1 MINKRTYILILC
13 FLSISYF
20 LRAQD
25 VGKIDSINSISRS
38 KIISNPGK
46 YAKIFEQN
54 IIEAQKI
61 NYKLGEGKAY
71 FELGAVNYMLGYYQK
86 STEANLQALK
96 IFEQLDDKLLLASAY
111 ADIGYQIKRRNLQRA
126 ITLMRKGKGIAEE
139 NSFDTLLTSIY
150 DNYGVLMEMD
160 DQLDSAEYY
169 YNKALNLKTRIKD
182 SIGIPYSLNNLA
194 GVYAMKNDFDKA
206 FKMLKKSDEYRAK
219 ENDFYGKISNQ
230 VMYGDLFLF
239 KGDLDSAAKYFKRV
253 INSKNEAKNNQMIG
267 YCYEKLT
274 EIYQRKKNYKAALE
288 SQKKYMAYKDS
299 LINLETNRKIAELEI
314 EYETEKKDRML
325 AENKLELERRNS
337 LLFITAL
344 VILFMLIL
352 IWGTFKY
359 NKFKREQYK
368 KQFEINSRME
378 KEKLRRKIADEKLRI
393 ARELHDNIGSQLT
406 FMISTLDNISY
417 IDRDDK
423 MSKRL
428 DHLRNFTSN
437 TLNELR
443 NTIWAMKNDDMTLD
457 AMILKLNEIKSH
469 FAEEGKFKFI
479 FDNNLK
485 ENLSISSIKVLNLF
499 RIAQEAIQNAIKYS
513 EGTEIKLTLNYLNN
527 FLHLSV
533 EDNGK
538 GFDVNS
544 AINGNGLDNMKN
556 RANKIGGELNIS
568 SGSNGT
574 TVSLKLA
581 I

>member
-1 MINKRTYILILC
+1 
-13 FLSISYF
+13 
-20 LRAQD
+20 
-25 VGKIDSINSISRS
+25 
-38 KIISNPGK
+38 
-46 YAKIFEQN
+46 
-54 IIEAQKI
+54 
-61 NYKLGEGKAY
+61 
-71 FELGAVNYMLGYYQK
+71 
-86 STEANLQALK
+86 
-96 IFEQLDDKLLLASAY
+96 
-111 ADIGYQIKRRNLQRA
+111 YQIKRRNLQRA